1 MIQRRAMLAAP
12 FILPGLAA
20 AQGTWPQRPVRV
32 IVPFAA
38 GGGTDLTARAV
49 MDAIGSRLNRPV
61 VVENRPGADGAIGTE
76 AVARSAP
83 DGHTLIS
90 LNPTHLILRHTKSDL
105 PYDPTGDLTP
115 VAISA
120 LYAFVLLA
128 SSEAPFRDIP
138 GLIAAAKARPG
149 AIAHATADVASAVVA
164 AQFTRAAGIELN
176 EIRYSGGGASTRD
189 LMGGH
194 LPLAWVS
201 TATALP
207 LMQSDR
213 VRIIAVTSPRPS
225 VHLPQVPSLAS
236 FGLDAASY
244 EGWFAIWA
252 PARTPEDLLQRINA
266 EARAAQEV
274 EAVQTRMRNLAVDPA
289 PLDLAAVRALIKEDE
304 ARWQRA
310 ADQGFLR
317 RAAG

>member
-12 FILPGLAA
+12 FILPSLAA

-49 MDAIGSRLNRPV
+49 MDAIGTRLNRPV

-90 LNPTHLILRHTKSDL
+90 LNPTHLILRHTKPDL

-138 GLIAAAKARPG
+138 GLIAGAAVIAAAG
-149 AIAHATADVASAVVA
+149 SAHAFTAAEHLHLVGAD
-164 AQFTRAAGIELN
+164 L
-176 EIRYSGGGASTRD
+176 GGVLFLALCVG
-189 LMGGH
+189 
-194 LPLAWVS
+194 PLAG
-201 TATALP
+201 A
-207 LMQSDR
+207 Q
-213 VRIIAVTSPRPS
+213 
-225 VHLPQVPSLAS
+225 
-236 FGLDAASY
+236 AA
-244 EGWFAIWA
+244 FH
-252 PARTPEDLLQRINA
+252 
-266 EARAAQEV
+266 V
-274 EAVQTRMRNLAVDPA
+274 NL
-289 PLDLAAVRALIKEDE
+289 
-304 ARWQRA
+304 
-310 ADQGFLR
+310 
-317 RAAG
+317 